1 MPEPAHNRASGNS
14 AEDLAVEFLTAKG
27 MRIVKRNFHFGRVG
41 EIDII
46 AEDGDVLVF
55 VEVKSRSS
63 TLYGT
68 PEEAITPSKQRAIRK
83 VAQGYLH
90 THNITNREC
99 RFDVIAIRL
108 FTGEPDI
115 THLVCAF

>member
-1 MPEPAHNRASGNS
+1 MAQPANNRAAGKTS
-14 AEDLAVEFLTAKG
+14 EDLAAEFLTAKG

-46 AEDGDVLVF
+46 AEDGQALVF
-55 VEVKSRSS
+55 VEVKARSS

-83 VAQGYLH
+83 VAAGYLY
-90 THNITNREC
+90 TQGITDREC

-108 FTGEPDI
+108 FSNEPEI
-115 THLVCAF
+115 THLIAAF